1 MKKERLNEIK
11 TVKEAK
17 KAELKEKP
25 FSKLTAKEKDALL
38 ETVAKMLGLIRGER
52 GTWSGYPQ
60 S

>member
-38 ETVAKMLGLIRGER
+38 ETVIKMLVLI
-52 GTWSGYPQ
+52 
-60 S
+60 

>member
-1 MKKERLNEIK
+1 MKKERLNEIE

-38 ETVAKMLGLIRGER
+38 ETVAKMLGLI
-52 GTWSGYPQ
+52 
-60 S
+60 